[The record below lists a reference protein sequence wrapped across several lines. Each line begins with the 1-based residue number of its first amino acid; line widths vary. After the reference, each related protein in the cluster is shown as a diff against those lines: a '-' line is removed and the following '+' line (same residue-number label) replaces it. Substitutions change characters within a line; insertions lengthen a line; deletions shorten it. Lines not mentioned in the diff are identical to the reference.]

1 MVCFSLPSLPQV
13 PVLKSHR
20 HWVVKPGFWQPLSY
34 SLRPLPRWQVVSEFT
49 GMPWVLAAFVL
60 QTIPW
65 EQALSRD
72 LTTWYRV
79 LPHSPSR
86 PSSLSQVSEKNEA
99 LLLNIPTLA
108 TGGEV
113 RNRVSWHPESQADP
127 SAEQSPG
134 QSLSTRLPELWTQP
148 DKTPLGD
155 LWGNLYLRYMFWHSW
170 ERDGTAQVKTQSS
183 PQCLAFRRCVTV
195 QVRLSLLHQGGET
208 WANGLGDLWAW
219 GHPFPY

>member
-1 MVCFSLPSLPQV
+1 MSSQGCREFLQPLCC
-13 PVLKSHR
+13 
-20 HWVVKPGFWQPLSY
+20 KPFHESRPFPETWQPGT
-34 SLRPLPRWQVVSEFT
+34 VSSHT
-49 GMPWVLAAFVL
+49 
-60 QTIPW
+60 
-65 EQALSRD
+65 
-72 LTTWYRV
+72 
-79 LPHSPSR
+79 HPSR